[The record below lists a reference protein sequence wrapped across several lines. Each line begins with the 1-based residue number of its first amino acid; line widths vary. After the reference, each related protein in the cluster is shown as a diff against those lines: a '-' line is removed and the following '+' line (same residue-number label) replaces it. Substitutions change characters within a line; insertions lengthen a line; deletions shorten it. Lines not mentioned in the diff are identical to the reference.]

1 MTNALLFRVEVS
13 STATEAQVAYLR
25 CAGML
30 EETKW
35 VPVLRMAL

>member
-1 MTNALLFRVEVS
+1 MTNVLLFRVEVS
-13 STATEAQVAYLR
+13 STATEEQAAYLR

-35 VPVLRMAL
+35 VPVHLMAL